1 MCHILPVQL
10 PYRDTHPLALPSF
23 CGILIETA
31 FSNVDCKAS
40 SVALKARLFTT
51 RVLLAAP
58 VATRR
63 EGRRTARMIVSGP
76 YQYLADS
83 HKCKK

>member
-1 MCHILPVQL
+1 MGQKYFTPT
-10 PYRDTHPLALPSF
+10 DTYPLALPSF

-58 VATRR
+58 GGTRT
-63 EGRRTARMIVSGP
+63 EGGKTARIIMSVPGP
-76 YQYLADS
+76 Y
-83 HKCKK
+83 